1 MNPSPKKRGR
11 PTKPEAEKAVL
22 LIVTVKPEHMRR
34 VREVMENRGL
44 DRSKAVQWLIERA
57 EG

>member
-11 PTKPEAEKAVL
+11 PTKPQEEKAVL

-34 VREVMENRGL
+34 VRQVMEDRGL
-44 DRSKAVQWLIERA
+44 CRSKAVQWLIGNR
-57 EG
+57 

>member
-1 MNPSPKKRGR
+1 MKPSPKKRGR

-34 VREVMENRGL
+34 VREVMEERDLNRS
-44 DRSKAVQWLIERA
+44 RAVQWLIKRTR
-57 EG
+57 

>member
-1 MNPSPKKRGR
+1 MNPSSKKRGR
-11 PTKPEAEKAVL
+11 PTKPQEEKAVL
-22 LIVTVKPEHMRR
+22 LIVTVRPEHMRR
-34 VREVMENRGL
+34 VREVMESREL